1 MVIKDFVKVDAFM
14 SNRDRR
20 LNILLLEDS
29 ARRLKLVRIAL
40 EQSKTRCRL
49 HSVSPGMNALQYLR
63 QETPYQEAPT
73 PDLVLFDFS
82 DANPQYLT
90 FVTELRGSEE
100 FRNLPFAVLTRPESE
115 VLLEET
121 LELNGENIV
130 FSPIE
135 LSDFLR
141 TMNARRADRFVSAVS
156 LVASFGFVLIRA
168 PEEFSP
174 VVAPDL
180 TAHAM

>member
-1 MVIKDFVKVDAFM
+1 MNK
-14 SNRDRR
+14 RDRR

-49 HSVSPGMNALQYLR
+49 HSVSPGLNGLQYLR
-63 QETPYQEAPT
+63 QQSPYQEAPT
-73 PDLVLFDFS
+73 PDLVLFDFT
-82 DANPQYLT
+82 DANPRYLK
-90 FVTELRGSEE
+90 FVTEIRSSDE

-115 VLLEET
+115 NLLEET
-121 LELNGENIV
+121 LEFGGENVV

-174 VVAPDL
+174 DSSSDM
-180 TAHAM
+180 TANAM